1 MFNMAAIL
9 AITLALTPLLFVD
22 SDSARTWI
30 AAHRYPLLIWRL
42 GVYAITVRVWWK
54 LRLRF
59 ITSEGRDAASAAA
72 FRRAEIAALLSIVLL
87 EATNWLPQVDSLGR
101 ENK

>member
-1 MFNMAAIL
+1 MVNTAAIL

-30 AAHRYPLLIWRL
+30 TDHRYPLLIWRL
-42 GVYAITVRVWWK
+42 GVYAITARVWWK

-59 ITSEGRDAASAAA
+59 ITSEGRDAASTAAL
-72 FRRAEIAALLSIVLL
+72 RRAEIAALLSIVLL
-87 EATNWLPQVDSLGR
+87 EAANWFPQLDSFGS